1 VIDTMSGG
9 VVDHQRASAIV
20 PATLVI
26 AWLAL
31 ACEPTVLIGSCAEPS
46 TTDAGAGGLADD
58 DAVSM
63 PWSTGFEDGL
73 CGYQLAH
80 GYCYARHGA
89 SLQIV
94 QSPTPFAGKFAA
106 AFTVSGDATTENRSQ
121 VRCVRQGVMPTS
133 AYYGARYFIPALA
146 TSDGNWNLFHFL
158 GGTSEADSHPLWDV
172 SLANAADGQ
181 LELSV
186 YNFLTGTLPKMADV
200 GPIPIGRWFQLEIRI
215 VRSPKANGE
224 VTVLQDG
231 AVALQLMNLITDD
244 THWGQWYVGNYART
258 LVPSLSTVYVD
269 DITIREGP

>member
-1 VIDTMSGG
+1 
-9 VVDHQRASAIV
+9 
-20 PATLVI
+20 
-26 AWLAL
+26 
-31 ACEPTVLIGSCAEPS
+31 
-46 TTDAGAGGLADD
+46 
-58 DAVSM
+58 
-63 PWSTGFEDGL
+63 
-73 CGYQLAH
+73 
-80 GYCYARHGA
+80 
-89 SLQIV
+89 
-94 QSPTPFAGKFAA
+94 
-106 AFTVSGDATTENRSQ
+106 
-121 VRCVRQGVMPTS
+121 MPTS